1 MTNFPA
7 TTIFVN
13 LFRML
18 FSTNNKQTF
27 NITYSKTI

>member
-18 FSTNNKQTF
+18 FSVNNKRTF
-27 NITYSKTI
+27 NVTYFKTI